1 MLYNRLRYAISHPE
15 TLSHWSVWMK
25 PSRKT
30 KQNQIELFCQT
41 DQTSDPVLPDLP
53 TERRVELEKTLANLL
68 LNAAVDNAKVAGGV
82 HDDA

>member
-1 MLYNRLRYAISHPE
+1 
-15 TLSHWSVWMK
+15 MK

-30 KQNQIELFCQT
+30 KQNQIELFYQT

-53 TERRVELEKTLANLL
+53 TERRVELEKVLANLL
-68 LNAAVDNAKVAGGV
+68 LNAAADNAKVGGGV

>member
-1 MLYNRLRYAISHPE
+1 
-15 TLSHWSVWMK
+15 MK

-53 TERRVELEKTLANLL
+53 TERRVELEKVLANLL
-68 LNAAVDNAKVAGGV
+68 INAAVDNAKVAGGV